1 MEASSGDHPWGALCH
16 EVLDRGEGEL
26 VLKRYLQELGEEV
39 EDELEEELPA
49 EPVKEERVEVVVPP
63 IIKLDRF
70 GKVIS
75 EKEISGQSQGDVING
90 KKGTRTM
97 TVRKLLARAEAHVA
111 PDEREL
117 ARRRA
122 ERQAERQ
129 ATDLWARDHNF
140 T

>member
-26 VLKRYLQELGEEV
+26 VLKRYLQDLGEEV

-49 EPVKEERVEVVVPP
+49 EPVKEERVEVAVPLV
-63 IIKLDRF
+63 IKLDRF

-75 EKEISGQSQGDVING
+75 ETEGSVQSQGDVING

-117 ARRRA
+117 ALRRA
-122 ERQAERQ
+122 ERRAEKQ
-129 ATDLWARDHNF
+129 ATDLWAKENNF